1 MCTHTN
7 TLIGSHLEAQ
17 MCVKSA
23 CRNKKGGNSMRGF
36 HFIVWVPFYRPGE
49 EMKRKSGSLGR
60 TRI

>member
-36 HFIVWVPFYRPGE
+36 HFIVKELGG
-49 EMKRKSGSLGR
+49 KKSGV
-60 TRI
+60 